1 MSDAA
6 RERLKNLVKTAPDTM
21 GRASDSTVFDFARA
35 AGQGLSFGFGDE
47 SLLLIVM
54 LVTLTHLKR
63 SETKLMPLEKTTL
76 LLLMEQR

>member
-21 GRASDSTVFDFARA
+21 GATSGSTASDFARA

-47 SLLLIVM
+47 IFVKFWFQGFRGLRFSRVREI
-54 LVTLTHLKR
+54 R
-63 SETKLMPLEKTTL
+63 F
-76 LLLMEQR
+76 